1 MPEAAAMATRTTATA
16 GGDHGRRRVHS
27 RRILE
32 GAAVRR
38 RQEGGGFPI
47 LTAENKNNDE
57 MTNSQ
62 LVSGIR
68 STQT

>member
-1 MPEAAAMATRTTATA
+1 MAAMTTATA
-16 GGDHGRRRVHS
+16 GRDHGRRRVRS

-38 RQEGGGFPI
+38 RQKGGGFPI
-47 LTAENKNNDE
+47 LAAENKNNDE